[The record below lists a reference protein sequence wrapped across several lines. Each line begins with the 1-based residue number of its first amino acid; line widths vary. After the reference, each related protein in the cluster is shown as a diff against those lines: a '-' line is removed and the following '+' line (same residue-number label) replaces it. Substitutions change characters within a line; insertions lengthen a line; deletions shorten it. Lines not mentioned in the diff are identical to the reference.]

1 MADFA
6 QMIVAH
12 LHLRRHIYP
21 THSVRSRMYISTVSA
36 SVSITWRVVHPRC
49 LSIRPEQFM
58 WCTMCP
64 SVLLHPSDVF
74 FYWRKNF
81 AQSIRVATKLIVFHF
96 SPTEQRWIDSSGK
109 IFAQSPNMVGAVG
122 FVQDATNHT
131 VAVLSCVEVVVRFD
145 EGKGLVPITS
155 EERHKVRIP
164 LKNLR
169 RQSLVNPIRDQRR
182 TLRRSLQ
189 V

>member
-6 QMIVAH
+6 QMVVAH
-12 LHLRRHIYP
+12 LHLCRHIYP
-21 THSVRSRMYISTVSA
+21 THGIRSRMYVSMMLA
-36 SVSITWRVVHPRC
+36 SATIARRIVHARC
-49 LSIRPEQFM
+49 LSVGPIEFVR
-58 WCTMCP
+58 CAMCLA
-64 SVLLHPSDVF
+64 VLLDPGNVF
-74 FYWRKNF
+74 LNGRKDF
-81 AQSIRVATKLIVFHF
+81 AQSILVARKLIVFHL
-96 SPTEQRWIDSSGK
+96 SPTEQRRIDSPGK
-109 IFAQSPNMVGAVG
+109 IFAQSPNMVGAVS